1 VVVKCGT
8 SVITQP
14 NGHPSLTRIGA
25 ICEQVSELVARGR
38 QVVLVSSGAV
48 GYGRK
53 LMRNQALLAGSVRD
67 QMMSPG
73 GSPGDPNS
81 SNSSSSPGKSG
92 RAAEY
97 SAACA
102 AAGQFGLMNIYS
114 TMFEQVDMKASQ
126 LLLTQADFQSPS
138 RLSNLQSCVDQLLAM
153 GVIPIINEND
163 AVSANQGYT
172 SESMFSDNDSLAS
185 LCARSF
191 RADALLLLTD
201 VEGVYVAERSE
212 VWARAKV
219 WAESVRSVA
228 GSSKDQAERETR
240 ASEGPGRARD
250 HGKRGTRASFAR
262 RLLRAATSPLPPRS
276 NSPLR
281 ARPLAQVRPPALRA
295 QRQAAPVLLRLRG
308 RGRDPQEQQ
317 PRDSHRR
324 EVRPGARRDA
334 GEAGAR

>member
-1 VVVKCGT
+1 MSTASNAVRASDPRGDPSPSRSLLRTSSRVVVKCGT

-25 ICEQVSELVARGR
+25 ICEQVSELVASGR

-73 GSPGDPNS
+73 GDPGGDPGGSPGDPDSSNS
-81 SNSSSSPGKSG
+81 SNSSNSPGKSG
-92 RAAEY
+92 RANPNRAAEY

-191 RADALLLLTD
+191 KADALLLLTD
-201 VEGVYVAERSE
+201 VEGVYVAERSD
-212 VWARAKV
+212 AKV
-219 WAESVRSVA
+219 RR
-228 GSSKDQAERETR
+228 G
-240 ASEGPGRARD
+240 GGRA
-250 HGKRGTRASFAR
+250 TRSG
-262 RLLRAATSPLPPRS
+262 S
-276 NSPLR
+276 
-281 ARPLAQVRPPALRA
+281 
-295 QRQAAPVLLRLRG
+295 
-308 RGRDPQEQQ
+308 
-317 PRDSHRR
+317 
-324 EVRPGARRDA
+324 
-334 GEAGAR
+334 